1 MHPKIRS
8 PLVSWLL
15 TVMTGGI
22 YLFFWVWL
30 VATELNNAEQKNVFP
45 VKLWRNATVTLYI
58 LALVGFL
65 LALNA
70 VTSLLAVAAILGL
83 VGLFLSVQVSI
94 GNYIKC
100 KDGELNTGKK
110 YSNVLSVFL
119 LFYFFTFLLFYFFT
133 FLLFLVANTGVA
145 YMQSGINR
153 VIRYE
158 QDRS

>member
-100 KDGELNTGKK
+100 
-110 YSNVLSVFL
+110 
-119 LFYFFTFLLFYFFT
+119 
-133 FLLFLVANTGVA
+133 
-145 YMQSGINR
+145 
-153 VIRYE
+153 
-158 QDRS
+158 

>member
-110 YSNVLSVFL
+110 YSNLKPLKAKNRTKIAVVIFNAVSPRPAHARF
-119 LFYFFTFLLFYFFT
+119 
-133 FLLFLVANTGVA
+133 
-145 YMQSGINR
+145 GIH
-153 VIRYE
+153 
-158 QDRS
+158 DW